1 MRVDLARKKWLVN
14 MWRIRR
20 RRSMRILR
28 TPSPFLKHS
37 WPQVPISLSSLFEVF
52 ELGVWRTSCL
62 SSSPISFVLFS
73 KASHVTL
80 SSLILANRRWN
91 LLISQIQSSKMYFLF
106 TRIIVCCRRNFS
118 SPSKD
123 LTSQKRV
130 ISNFFLVNKMEHV
143 WVTFCYCFVLSARWK
158 QTSSLPICPYVT
170 Y

>member
-1 MRVDLARKKWLVN
+1 

-118 SPSKD
+118 SPLKT
-123 LTSQKRV
+123 LRPKKELLA
-130 ISNFFLVNKMEHV
+130 IFFLWTRWSMCEWHSVIVSFFQHGENKQAA
-143 WVTFCYCFVLSARWK
+143 YPYARMWHTK
-158 QTSSLPICPYVT
+158 WAY
-170 Y
+170 